1 MALDFPWFELIG
13 TVWKIGRKVIRG
25 MSQEGIY
32 EVLDYEYQIELKD
45 TAGENAAI
53 RKREKIRYLQDHI
66 STFQDWAWGDKKIFL
81 NYRCSPGTPVDEFR
95 LGHKTCKLISLRE
108 FRNKGDIDEFNMEW
122 EMKRGF
128 LKNTGF
134 WGTGIKNR
142 TKKAAVKVIFP
153 KARPPISA
161 SVTENNLK
169 RTRNL
174 GSEAQKLLP
183 DGRTMIVWD
192 CSNPRLYETYVLKW
206 EW

>member
-45 TAGENAAI
+45 KAGENAAI
-53 RKREKIRYLQDHI
+53 RKREKICYLQDHI
-66 STFQDWAWGDKKIFL
+66 STFQDWAWGDAKVFL
-81 NYRCSPGTPVDEFR
+81 NYRCSPGIPVDEYR

-108 FRNKGDIDEFNMEW
+108 FRNKGDTDEFNMEW

-134 WGTGIKNR
+134 WGTGIRYR
-142 TKKAAVKVIFP
+142 TKKVAVKVIFP

-161 SVTENNLK
+161 SVTENNLN
-169 RTRNL
+169 RARNL

-183 DGRTMIVWD
+183 DGRTMIAWERF
-192 CSNPRLYETYVLKW
+192 NPRLYETYVLKW
-206 EW
+206 DW